1 MKEQILLGTLLGD
14 ANIPKLIGKRKTYII
29 SWEHCLEQEEYAIWK
44 AENSLNNYSMYRRS
58 RLDNRTNKIYNS
70 ITCYSRKDN
79 YQYYRNLFYNTTK
92 EVSQEILD
100 LLQPLAIAVWFMD
113 DGNLYYNGNSCHLTL
128 SVNGFNEESVDR
140 IIEYFGSKYN
150 ILFKKTGK
158 AIRLTS
164 VRQVELFERYFKE
177 YYHNSMKYKTLQ
189 FKKEEYDRNISS
201 ERKKYRNTKYK

>member
-14 ANIPKLIGKRKTYII
+14 ASIGKLTGKSKSYII
-29 SWEHCLEQEEYAIWK
+29 KWEHCLEQEEYAIWK
-44 AENSLNNYSMYRRS
+44 AKNSLNNYSIYRRS
-58 RLDNRTNKIYNS
+58 RLDSRTNKIYNS

-79 YQYYRNLFYNTTK
+79 YEYYRNLFYNTTK
-92 EVSQEILD
+92 EVSQEVLD
-100 LLQPLAIAVWFMD
+100 QLQPQAIAVWFMD

-128 SVNGFNEESVDR
+128 SINGFSEESMNR
-140 IIEYFGSKYN
+140 IIEYFRVKYN
-150 ILFKKTGK
+150 ILFKKAGK

-164 VRQVELFERYFKE
+164 IKQVELFERYFKQ

-189 FKKEEYDRNISS
+189 FKKEEYDRNMSS